1 MWNAA
6 CTNWYID
13 IEISNGLRD
22 HVIKLDNV
30 KIAFSSDI
38 ELKIK
43 RIVLLIM

>member
-1 MWNAA
+1 MRNAA

-22 HVIKLDNV
+22 HAIKLDNV

-38 ELKIK
+38 ELKTK
-43 RIVLLIM
+43 CIVLLIM